1 MRDHDRKGLLH
12 KIAMALCIGAP
23 VAGVLLLLL
32 NRAGVISFGGTVL
45 PYLLFFLCP
54 LSHLLMMPMMAK
66 DMQKN
71 ENNMQAITEQKH
83 TGCH

>member
-1 MRDHDRKGLLH
+1 MHDHNQKGLLH

-23 VAGVLLLLL
+23 VAGVLLFLLS
-32 NRAGVISFGGTVL
+32 RAGVISFGGTML
-45 PYLLFFLCP
+45 PYLLFLLCP

-66 DMQKN
+66 AMQKN
-71 ENNMQAITEQKH
+71 ENNTQAVAEQKH